1 MIPLAMSMSSHDTIR
16 AVGVEAEGARL
27 LAAAAA
33 LSDAALLARLTDL
46 SRASRAVTVELL
58 AHLGE
63 IERRGLHRGEGCG
76 RLYGYCTE
84 VLKLSEAAAI
94 NRIRA
99 ARAARRFPVILE
111 MLADGRV
118 NLTSVRLL
126 APHLTEGNH
135 RALLDEVRGMT
146 RRDVDKVVA
155 RLSPRAAV
163 PSSIRALAPELYE
176 LRVTLGGEAHGDLRW
191 LQDAMRREIPDGDP
205 SALITRALRACRQE
219 MAKRMFAETNRP
231 RAGRGVK
238 PGSRDLPAAVQRA
251 VWRRD
256 GGRCAFV
263 ARNGRRC
270 TERSYLEFHHVAPY
284 GIGGEPTVSN
294 VALRCRAHN
303 EYESELA
310 YGAEAARR
318 WRQRP
323 RAATGGSLTTG
334 MVDPPGVV
342 PGPVGGAAPIATRL
356 RVHDSA
362 PPASQPQRPVPAV
375 DRGHA

>member
-1 MIPLAMSMSSHDTIR
+1 MRPTRAIPLAMSMNSHHT
-16 AVGVEAEGARL
+16 VEAGHAEARGAQL

-33 LSDAALLARLTDL
+33 LSNAALLAKVTDL

-63 IERRGLHRGEGCG
+63 LERRGLHRGEGCG
-76 RLYGYCTE
+76 RLYAYCTE
-84 VLKLSEAAAI
+84 VLKLSDAAAI

-126 APHLTEGNH
+126 APHLTEDNH
-135 RALLDEVRGMT
+135 RALLDEVCGVT

-155 RLSPRAAV
+155 RLSPREAP
-163 PSSIRALAPELYE
+163 PSSIRALAPERYALY
-176 LRVTLGGEAHGDLRW
+176 VTLGEEAHADLRW
-191 LQDAMRREIPDGDP
+191 IQDAMRREIPDGDP
-205 SALITRALRACRQE
+205 SELVTRALQVYRREIAR
-219 MAKRMFAETNRP
+219 KMFAATDRP
-231 RAGRGVK
+231 RTSRGVK
-238 PGSRDLPAAVQRA
+238 PGSRDVSAAVQRA
-251 VWRRD
+251 VWARD

-270 TERSYLEFHHVAPY
+270 TERSYLELHHVAPY
-284 GIGGEPTVSN
+284 GIGGESTVAN

-310 YGAEAARR
+310 FGAESARR
-318 WRQRP
+318 WRQLPRTAAGGNVAAPRP
-323 RAATGGSLTTG
+323 AVRDGMDAAGGPGTTG
-334 MVDPPGVV
+334 RRASM
-342 PGPVGGAAPIATRL
+342 ATR
-356 RVHDSA
+356 
-362 PPASQPQRPVPAV
+362 PPDP
-375 DRGHA
+375 